1 MRRDPIFF
9 TIDGKAVGWQRTGH
23 SGHFYTQT
31 KTRDYQKIIAALA
44 RQAIGTGG
52 LFPGAVEVK
61 ILMQMNP
68 VKSLSKKTTADAL
81 AGKIFPLKKP
91 DVDNVA
97 KSVLDAMNKIVY
109 EDDCQVCRL
118 VFDKVYGPADFVA
131 VTVIDIEGA

>member
-31 KTRDYQKIIAALA
+31 KTRDYQKIIASLA

-52 LFPGAVEVK
+52 RFPGAVEVK
-61 ILMQMNP
+61 ILMQLEP
-68 VKSLSKKTTADAL
+68 AKSMPKKNRLLAL
-81 AGKIFPLKKP
+81 LGKIFPLKKP
-91 DVDNVA
+91 DVDNVT

-131 VTVIDIEGA
+131 VTVIDIEAS

>member
-1 MRRDPIFF
+1 MRREPIFF
-9 TIDGKAVGWQRTGH
+9 TIDGKAVGSARPRFGH
-23 SGHFYTQT
+23 HIYIPT
-31 KTRDYQKIIAALA
+31 KTKDYQKLIAALA
-44 RQAIGTGG
+44 RQALGTGG

-61 ILMQMNP
+61 ILMQMQP
-68 VKSLSKKTTADAL
+68 AKSMPKKNLLLAL

-91 DVDNVA
+91 DVDNVT

-131 VTVIDIEGA
+131 VTVIDIEEA